1 MSNYKS
7 KSPWFKR
14 VLVTKNLPVFFLV
27 MVAFITLHIYR
38 LNDPLPVGTEIENF
52 KLKTLTGEEFSI
64 YDINQPIV
72 LVFYKKHTFY
82 STYVYNSYYNRL
94 LAELKFL
101 QDRGYAEIVVISDGY
116 DTVDKLKELIKD
128 KDHSVLGKIGYVA
141 DTDAVSE
148 YFGVRSYPH
157 LFVLNKDKVVTYEAK
172 LVSTEFI
179 KDNVL
184 WR

>member
-1 MSNYKS
+1 MSDNRRR
-7 KSPWFKR
+7 SPWFKR
-14 VLVTKNLPVFFLV
+14 VLVTKNLPIFFLV
-27 MVAFITLHIYR
+27 IVAFIALHKYR
-38 LNDPLPVGTEIENF
+38 LNDPIPVGTEIENF
-52 KLKTLTGEEFSI
+52 KLKTIDSDEFSI

-82 STYVYNSYYNRL
+82 STYVYNNYYNKL

-116 DTVDKLKELIKD
+116 DTVDKLKELVED
-128 KDHSVLGKIGYVA
+128 KDHSVLAKIGYVT
-141 DTDAVSE
+141 DTDAISE

-172 LVSTEFI
+172 LVSTEYI

>member
-1 MSNYKS
+1 MSDYKR

-38 LNDPLPVGTEIENF
+38 LNDPIPIGTEIEDF
-52 KLKTLTGEEFSI
+52 KLQTLAGEEFSI

-82 STYVYNSYYNRL
+82 STYVYDSYYNRL

-128 KDHSVLGKIGYVA
+128 KDHSVLKKIGYVA